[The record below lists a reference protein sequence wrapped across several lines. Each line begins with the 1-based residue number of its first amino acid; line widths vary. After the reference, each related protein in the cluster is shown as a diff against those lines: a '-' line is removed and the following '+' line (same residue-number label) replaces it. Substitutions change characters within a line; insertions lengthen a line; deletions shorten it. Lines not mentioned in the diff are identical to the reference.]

1 MKTPDFNRLS
11 VDELLSMREIINEIL
26 TSKIG
31 EERRNLEL
39 RMATLNRF
47 DQLGRPFTDGVSKF
61 AKIPAKYQNPENP
74 AETWAGRGKTPRWLA
89 AALKRGKKKEEFL
102 IANPHSER
110 FPKSRRR

>member
-1 MKTPDFNRLS
+1 MKSADFNRLS
-11 VDELLSMREIINEIL
+11 VDELLNMREIINEIL

-31 EERRNLEL
+31 EERRTLEL

-47 DQLGRPFTDGVSKF
+47 DQLGRPFTDGTLKF

-89 AALKRGKKKEEFL
+89 AALKRGKKREDFL

-110 FPKSRRR
+110 LLKSRRR